1 MAGFLAESVAPDQ
14 SHHARLFGALLM
26 YNAPVPTQPKENA
39 MTEATMAFG
48 AMGEI
53 RKHWGWF
60 LALGIV
66 FVIGGVFAIVM
77 PFIAGLVATTVFAI
91 ILVWLGIMQVFQAWS
106 VKSWGG
112 FTWQMIIG
120 LILLLG
126 GLAIWI
132 NPILGALTLTIV
144 VAAVFLAKGVF
155 QVILAFQMRPE
166 SGWGWVLTAGILAI
180 LVGLII
186 WMDWPVST
194 AWALGTLAGISL
206 IFSGWSYIAISLA
219 ARRV

>member
-1 MAGFLAESVAPDQ
+1 
-14 SHHARLFGALLM
+14 
-26 YNAPVPTQPKENA
+26 
-39 MTEATMAFG
+39 MTEATMALG

-60 LALGIV
+60 LALGII

-77 PFIAGLVATTVFAI
+77 PFIAGLAVTTVFAVV
-91 ILVWLGIMQVFQAWS
+91 LLWLGIMQIIQAWS
-106 VKSWGG
+106 TKSWGG
-112 FTWQMIIG
+112 FVWQLIIG
-120 LILLLG
+120 LVMLLG

-155 QVILAFQMRPE
+155 QVIMAFQMRPQ
-166 SGWGWVLTAGILAI
+166 SGWGWILTAGILAI

-186 WMDWPVST
+186 WMNWPVST